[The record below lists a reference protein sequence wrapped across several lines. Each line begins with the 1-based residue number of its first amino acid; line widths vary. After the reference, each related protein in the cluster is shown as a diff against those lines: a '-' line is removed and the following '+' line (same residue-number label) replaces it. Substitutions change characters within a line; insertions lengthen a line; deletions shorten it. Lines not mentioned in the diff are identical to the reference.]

1 MNSTNRKQKILLV
14 DDHPLLRHG
23 LVGLIDQQPDMEVCG
38 EADSASAAIELAN
51 KLRPDAA
58 IVDLGL
64 KKSMGLELIK
74 DLRVQHPRLPILVLS
89 MHDEALYTER
99 VLRAGARGYIMKD
112 EPGEEILA
120 AIRRILGGKIYLS
133 NNMGTKLLSP
143 MMPGAPKIGQSPID
157 KLSDRELEVFQM
169 LGKAYETRQ
178 IAETLR
184 VSVKTVES
192 YREHIKVKLNLDNSI
207 QLIRRAVEWV
217 QSSGIG

>member
-1 MNSTNRKQKILLV
+1 MTLTDRKKILLV

-23 LVGLIDQQPDMEVCG
+23 LIRLIDQQSDMKVCG
-38 EADSASAAIELAN
+38 EAETAGSALELAG
-51 KLRPDAA
+51 KIRPDAA

-64 KKSMGLELIK
+64 RRSLGLELIK
-74 DLRVQHPRLPILVLS
+74 DLRVHHSRLPILVLS

-112 EPGEEILA
+112 EPGEEILNA
-120 AIRRILGGKIYLS
+120 VRRILDGKIYIS
-133 NNMGTKLLSP
+133 HRMGTQLLSP
-143 MMPGAPKIGQSPID
+143 MSNGMPKDVQSPID
-157 KLSDRELEVFQM
+157 RLSDRELEVFQM

-178 IAETLR
+178 IAETMR

-192 YREHIKVKLNLDNSI
+192 YREHIKQKLQINNSI

-217 QSSGIG
+217 QNSGIG